1 MRISDWSSDVCSSDL
16 GFDKGTIDIAA
27 LEQRQVAGDFHAA
40 PWQCRKLELRAMDVG
55 LAGVDHILG
64 QCLEFGVEGIDDAL
78 HIGLP
83 GIEEGGVRAQASI
96 EKIGLDPHRSEERR
110 VGKECVSTCRYR
122 WSPYQQTKKVQ
133 NKHTEQHR
141 HIN

>member
-1 MRISDWSSDVCSSDL
+1 
-16 GFDKGTIDIAA
+16 
-27 LEQRQVAGDFHAA
+27 
-40 PWQCRKLELRAMDVG
+40 MDVG

-96 EKIGLDPHRSEERR
+96 EKIGLDPHFDVANIFRLECRSEGVPDVPASRHRGAAGPGMAKRSEARR
-110 VGKECVSTCRYR
+110 VGTECVSTCRSR
-122 WSPYQQTKKVQ
+122 WSPY
-133 NKHTEQHR
+133 H
-141 HIN
+141 